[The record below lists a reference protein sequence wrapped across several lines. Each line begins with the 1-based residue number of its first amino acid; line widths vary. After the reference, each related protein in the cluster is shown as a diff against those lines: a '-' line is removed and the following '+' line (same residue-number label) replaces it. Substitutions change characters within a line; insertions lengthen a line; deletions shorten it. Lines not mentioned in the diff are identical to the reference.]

1 MHGYIKTGAG
11 ELPPWAVGPAA
22 ARHEFMIRRSVR
34 SFLPKLASSVA
45 VAALILGAAH
55 GAAADVKR
63 TFDIRSP
70 DLSRALLAFS
80 QQSDLV
86 VVAAADLVANLPAPA
101 VTGNMTPEQAIERL
115 LRGSGLQYVQDR
127 DGTIRI
133 TRAGVAAAGEPVSRN
148 DAQIEPVE
156 EIVVTGSH
164 IQGAAAAGMLPV
176 TVRSSEDIAAVGA
189 LTADQLIA
197 SLPQAGG
204 QNFNNEQQGPNQ
216 ARGDVA
222 SANLRGL
229 GSGNTLVLLNGRR
242 MVMHPTT
249 QQEDGVPVQIVNV
262 NTIAPSSVSRLE
274 LLRDGAAAIYG
285 ADATAGVL
293 NYVLDSDFEGLQVG
307 ARYGFSEGT
316 DFDEASFDVKSG
328 FSFNEGRSHVALFGS
343 YMHRAQMMASE
354 RDYAGTNDRSA
365 FVEPQYA
372 SSFNDASTIAPW
384 LRGRVTNPVTGL
396 GASFT
401 QFHIQ
406 PCSLAGSDAAVPGT
420 SGACI
425 DGGSSALD
433 TSLRTDEGS
442 MSTMTPESHRFNIMS
457 TLTHEFESGL
467 GAFGE
472 LMYYRA
478 DSTAVRGGSTDL
490 TSAPLTVAANNPY
503 NPFGSGPGRLPG
515 YAGPAQ
521 AIQIVGIRV
530 FDAGNRRIEVDSNA
544 WRVLGGLR
552 GNIGRWDWETAALY
566 SAANTEDVEH
576 NRVSNTALQAALNS
590 SSPTTAYNPFNGG
603 DPAHLSVGDS
613 TWNPASVTEPLR
625 ISVTRDSEATLAL
638 ADLKIS
644 SPDAFHILDRD
655 IGVATGVEWRR
666 ETYDDDRDP
675 RIDGTINFVTT
686 SGLVTSDVMG
696 TSPTPDTDGSRN
708 VASAYLEL
716 QVPLVV
722 PEQDIPLVRAVNTQ
736 LAARYEHFSDI
747 QDDVLKPKV
756 AVAWEVTDWLQF
768 RAGYAEG
775 FRAPNL
781 EQINATEIRRVEEN
795 LTDLYL
801 CALNQCVTTIAALNQ
816 SACGAFRF
824 NVEDVRR
831 GGDKLEPEDSETVS
845 YGIALQPVDR
855 LTLAVDFWRIEQ
867 TGLVGV
873 FSAIDHLN
881 LDAVRRL
888 EQGSSDPALER
899 NALGQPIRIFN
910 EFLNLNSRIVRGV
923 DVSVSYDFDM
933 SIGDFH
939 TVLDVS
945 RLTDFDQ
952 TPSSESSELLAA
964 GLPATAGGSL
974 LERDD
979 NPRTRASVTFNWKR
993 GDLGATLF
1001 ARYVGEVKDS
1011 TALNYPVDDWL
1022 IFNVSGSYTLHSG
1035 WLDATTVRLGV
1046 NNVANEDPPLAD
1058 EPFGYYATLHDN
1070 RGRYWYLQFTKSF
1083 E

>member
-1 MHGYIKTGAG
+1 MGRGVRCL
-11 ELPPWAVGPAA
+11 LP
-22 ARHEFMIRRSVR
+22 R
-34 SFLPKLASSVA
+34 LASSVA
-45 VAALILGAAH
+45 VAALMLSAAN
-55 GAAADVKR
+55 GMAAEVER
-63 TFDIRSP
+63 IFDIRSP

-86 VVAAADLVANLPAPA
+86 VVAASEVVANLPAPA
-101 VTGNMTPEQAIERL
+101 VTGTMTPAQAMERL
-115 LRGSGLQYVQDR
+115 LRGSGLQHVQDK

-133 TRAGVAAAGEPVSRN
+133 TRTSTAAPAEPVSRN
-148 DAQIEPVE
+148 DVQSPQVE

-164 IQGAAAAGMLPV
+164 IQGPAAAGMLPV
-176 TVRSSEDIAAVGA
+176 TVRSSEDIAAVGV

-262 NTIAPSSVSRLE
+262 NTIAPSAVSRLE

-293 NYVLDSDFEGLQVG
+293 NYVLDSDYEGLQVG

-316 DFDEASFDVKSG
+316 DFDEASFDIKSG
-328 FSFNEGRSHVALFGS
+328 FSLNDGRTHVAIFGS

-354 RDYAGTNDRSA
+354 RDYAATNNRSG
-365 FVEPQYA
+365 FVSPQYA
-372 SSFNDASTIAPW
+372 ANFNDASAIAPW
-384 LRGRVTNPVTGL
+384 LRGRLTTPVTGL

-425 DGGSSALD
+425 DGGSATLD
-433 TSLRTDEGS
+433 ASLRADEGS
-442 MSTMTPESHRFNIMS
+442 MSTMTPESNRFNIMS

-467 GAFGE
+467 EAFGE
-472 LMYYRA
+472 LMYYGA
-478 DSTAVRGGSTDL
+478 DSTAVRGGTTDL
-490 TSAPLTVAANNPY
+490 TSAPLTVAINNPY

-515 YAGPAQ
+515 YTGPAQ
-521 AIQIVGIRV
+521 AVQIAGIRV
-530 FDAGNRRIEVDSNA
+530 FDVGHRRIEVESNA

-552 GNIGRWDWETAALY
+552 GDIGNWTWETAALY
-566 SAANTEDVEH
+566 SSANTEDVEY
-576 NRVSNTALQAALNS
+576 NRISNTALQAALNS
-590 SSPTTAYNPFNGG
+590 ADAATAYNPFNGG
-603 DPAHLSVGDS
+603 DPNNLAVGDS
-613 TWNPASVTEPLR
+613 TWNPASVTDPLR
-625 ISVTRDSEATLAL
+625 ISVTRDSTATLSL
-638 ADLKIS
+638 ADMKIS
-644 SPDAFHILDRD
+644 SPEAFSFFGRD
-655 IGVATGVEWRR
+655 VGVAAGVEWRR

-675 RIDGTINFVTT
+675 RIDGTINFVST
-686 SGLVTSDVMG
+686 SGIVTSDVMG

-708 VASAYLEL
+708 VTSVYMEWQAPIIL
-716 QVPLVV
+716 
-722 PEQDIPLVRAVNTQ
+722 PEQEIPLVQAINTQ
-736 LAARYEHFSDI
+736 IAARYERFSDI
-747 QDDVLKPKV
+747 EDDVLKPKV

-768 RAGYAEG
+768 RGGYAEG

-801 CALNQCVTTIAALNQ
+801 CALDQGVSSIAALNQ
-816 SACGAFRF
+816 SACGAFRY

-831 GGDKLEPEDSETVS
+831 GGDKLEPEDSETIS
-845 YGIALQPVDR
+845 YGVALQPLDR
-855 LTLAVDFWRIEQ
+855 LTLAVDFWRIAQ

-888 EQGSSDPALER
+888 ERGSSDPALER
-899 NALGQPIRIFN
+899 NAQGQPIRIFN
-910 EFLNLNSRIVRGV
+910 EFLNLGSRVVRGV
-923 DVSVSYDFDM
+923 DVSMSYDFDTPL
-933 SIGDFH
+933 GEFH
-939 TVLDVS
+939 TALDWS
-945 RLTDFDQ
+945 RLTRFDQ
-952 TPSSESSELLAA
+952 SPSSQSAELLAA

-979 NPRTRASVTFNWKR
+979 NPRNRAAATLSWRR
-993 GDLGATLF
+993 GDVGATLF

-1022 IFNVSGSYTLHSG
+1022 VFNASGSYTLRSG
-1035 WLDATTVRLGV
+1035 WLDATTIRLGV
-1046 NNVANEDPPLAD
+1046 NNVLNEDPPLAD
-1058 EPFGYYATLHDN
+1058 EPFGYFATLHDN

>member
-1 MHGYIKTGAG
+1 MT
-11 ELPPWAVGPAA
+11 
-22 ARHEFMIRRSVR
+22 ARHAFMIRRSVR
-34 SFLPKLASSVA
+34 SFLPKLTSTVA
-45 VAALILGAAH
+45 VAALIFGAAN
-55 GAAADVKR
+55 GVAADAQR
-63 TFDIRSP
+63 NFEIRAP
-70 DLSRALLAFS
+70 ELSRALLAFS

-86 VVAAADLVANLPAPA
+86 VVAATDLVANLPAPA
-101 VTGNMTPEQAIERL
+101 VSGRMTPEEAIERL
-115 LRGSGLQYVQDR
+115 LRGSGLQYVRDK

-133 TRAGVAAAGEPVSRN
+133 TRAEVAAAGESASRG
-148 DAQIEPVE
+148 DVESAAVE

-164 IQGAAAAGMLPV
+164 IQGPVAAGILPV
-176 TVRSSEDIAAVGA
+176 TVRSSEDIAAVGV

-262 NTIAPSSVSRLE
+262 NTIAPSAVSRLE

-293 NYVLDSDFEGLQVG
+293 NYVLDEDYEGLQVG

-316 DFDEASFDVKSG
+316 DFDESSFDVKSG
-328 FSFNEGRSHVALFGS
+328 VSFNEGRSHVTFFGS

-354 RDYAGTNDRSA
+354 RDYAGTNNRSG
-365 FVEPQYA
+365 FVPPQYA
-372 SSFNDASTIAPW
+372 SNFNDASTIAPW
-384 LRGRVTNPVTGL
+384 LRGRVTTPVTGF

-406 PCSLAGSDAAVPGT
+406 PCGLSGSDAAVPGT
-420 SGACI
+420 PGACI
-425 DGGSSALD
+425 DGGSSTLD
-433 TSLRTDEGS
+433 ASLRTDEGS
-442 MSTMTPESHRFNIMS
+442 MSTMTPESNRFNLMS
-457 TLTHEFESGL
+457 TLTHEFDSGL
-467 GAFGE
+467 EAFGE
-472 LMYYRA
+472 LMYYGA

-490 TSAPLTVAANNPY
+490 TSAPLTVSANNPY
-503 NPFGSGPGRLPG
+503 NPFGSGAGRLPG
-515 YAGPAQ
+515 YTGPAQ
-521 AIQIVGIRV
+521 AVQIAGIRV
-530 FDAGNRRIEVDSNA
+530 FDAGNRRIEVESTA
-544 WRVLGGLR
+544 WRVLSGLR
-552 GNIGRWDWETAALY
+552 GDIGRWNWETAALY
-566 SAANTEDVEH
+566 SRANTEDVEY

-590 SSPTTAYNPFNGG
+590 SDPAMAYNPFNGG
-603 DPAHLSVGDS
+603 DPSHPAVGDS
-613 TWNPASVTEPLR
+613 TWNSANVTDPLR
-625 ISVTRDSEATLAL
+625 IDVSRDSTATLTL
-638 ADLKIS
+638 ADAKIS
-644 SPDAFHILDRD
+644 SPEAFTILGRD
-655 IGVATGVEWRR
+655 IGLAAGLEWRR

-675 RIDGTINFVTT
+675 RIDGTINFVST

-696 TSPTPDTDGSRN
+696 TSPTPDTEGSRN
-708 VASAYLEL
+708 VTSAYVEW
-716 QVPLVV
+716 QVPLVL
-722 PEQDIPLVRAVNTQ
+722 PEQEIPFMQALDTQ
-736 LAARYEHFSDI
+736 IAARYERFSDI
-747 QDDVLKPKV
+747 EDDVLKPKV
-756 AVAWEVTDWLQF
+756 AIAWEVKDWLHL

-801 CALNQCVTTIAALNQ
+801 CALNQGATSIAAVNQ
-816 SACGAFRF
+816 SACGAFRY
-824 NVEDVRR
+824 NVEDIRR
-831 GGDKLEPEDSETVS
+831 GGDRLKPEDSETIS
-845 YGIALQPVDR
+845 YGFALEPIDR
-855 LTLAVDFWRIEQ
+855 LTLTVDFWRIEQ

-888 EQGSSDPALER
+888 EQGSSDAALER
-899 NALGQPIRIFN
+899 NAQGQPVRIFN
-910 EFLNLNSRIVRGV
+910 EFLNLSSRTVRGV
-923 DVSVSYDFDM
+923 DVSVSYNFDTA
-933 SIGDFH
+933 IGDFH
-939 TVLDVS
+939 TVLDWS
-945 RLTDFDQ
+945 RLTRFDVS
-952 TPSSESSELLAA
+952 PSSASAELLAA

-979 NPRTRASVTFNWKR
+979 NPRNRASATFSWKR
-993 GDLGATLF
+993 GDVGATLF

-1011 TALNYPVDDWL
+1011 TALEYPVDDWL
-1022 IFNVSGSYTLHSG
+1022 IFNLSGSYTLRSG

-1046 NNVANEDPPLAD
+1046 NNVLNEDPPLAD